1 MQELPIERLHE
12 CSPVDLDEPLAVL
25 QLAVPET
32 VVGVIPPAL
41 HAVFD
46 PIAVMNDEALD

>member
-32 VVGVIPPAL
+32 VVGVIPSAL
-41 HAVFD
+41 HAVFN
-46 PIAVMNDEALD
+46 PIAVMNDEALH